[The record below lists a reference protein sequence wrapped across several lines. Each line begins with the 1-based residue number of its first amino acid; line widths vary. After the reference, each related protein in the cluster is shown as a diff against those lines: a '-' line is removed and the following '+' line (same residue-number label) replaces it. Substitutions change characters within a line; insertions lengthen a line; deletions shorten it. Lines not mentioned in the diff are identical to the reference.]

1 MTFILH
7 FLHTWDGDQLL
18 LCVQHNFGL
27 KVNPSCVLE
36 LTHQMTPICDDVFGG
51 VFECDW
57 VQAPFCVVDLDV
69 VDDQGVAARVVR
81 LPAEDL
87 LRVRSPESVF
97 SSLTFVFD
105 RSTKKCK
112 SLFEKN
118 ELAQSYLMAEF
129 LRN

>member
-1 MTFILH
+1 
-7 FLHTWDGDQLL
+7 
-18 LCVQHNFGL
+18 
-27 KVNPSCVLE
+27 
-36 LTHQMTPICDDVFGG
+36 MTPICDDVFGG

-87 LRVRSPESVF
+87 LRVRSPETVF

-105 RSTKKCK
+105 RSTKK
-112 SLFEKN
+112 LFEKN
-118 ELAQSYLMAEF
+118 KLAQSYLMAEF

>member
-1 MTFILH
+1 
-7 FLHTWDGDQLL
+7 
-18 LCVQHNFGL
+18 
-27 KVNPSCVLE
+27 
-36 LTHQMTPICDDVFGG
+36 MTPICDDVFGG

>member
-1 MTFILH
+1 
-7 FLHTWDGDQLL
+7 
-18 LCVQHNFGL
+18 
-27 KVNPSCVLE
+27 
-36 LTHQMTPICDDVFGG
+36 MTPICDDVFGG

-105 RSTKKCK
+105 RSTKKW
-112 SLFEKN
+112 FEKN
-118 ELAQSYLMAEF
+118 KLAQSYLMAEF